1 MAVPAGNPVAEEQ
14 NDILMKQ
21 ETDCRIHNSKEK
33 HGYTEEIKMKLSI
46 RQKAAF
52 GIGAVGKDIVYAL
65 SSSYVM
71 YYYKDIIGLSASF
84 VGLILMIARIFDA
97 VNDPFMGVLVAKT
110 RTRWGKFRPWLVS
123 GTVLNAFVLYALF
136 TAPNLKGAAIMAFFA
151 VVYILWGMTYTMMD
165 IPYWSMIPA
174 ITTTP
179 ADTENLS
186 VVGRTCAGV
195 GAALIAM
202 LTMLMVQML
211 GGGNERLGFSR
222 IALVIA
228 VIFVIAEIICAVSV
242 REREDSSMKT
252 SSVSEMFRAL
262 FANDQALTVVLTIV
276 LINSALYITS
286 NLVIY
291 FFKYDMGGENWISNY
306 TLFSTVGGA
315 CQILGMMVVYP
326 LLRRK
331 LTNTKI
337 FACAIGAASAG
348 YILLLL
354 FCLTGNAGTLV
365 LLFIPGVL
373 IFAAN
378 GILSVLTTVFLSNS
392 VDYGQIKSG
401 HREESVIFS
410 MQTFVVKAAS
420 GVSVFIAGLGLD
432 LIGLAGNS
440 DQTGPV
446 AQQSEQ
452 TLFGLRLLMTIMPMV
467 LLVIAIL
474 FFKKKFTL
482 TDDVVAE
489 NARKLREN

>member
-1 MAVPAGNPVAEEQ
+1 
-14 NDILMKQ
+14 
-21 ETDCRIHNSKEK
+21 
-33 HGYTEEIKMKLSI
+33 MKLTTG
-46 RQKAAF
+46 QKAAF
-52 GIGAVGKDIVYAL
+52 GIGAVGKDMVYAL

-71 YYYKDIIGLSASF
+71 YYYKDIIGLSGSF

-97 VNDPFMGVLVAKT
+97 INDPFMGILVAKT
-110 RTRWGKFRPWLVS
+110 RTRWGRFRPWLVS

-136 TAPNLKGAAIMAFFA
+136 TAPNIKGAAMMAFFG
-151 VVYILWGMTYTMMD
+151 VIYILWGVTYTMMD

-174 ITTTP
+174 ITSTP
-179 ADTENLS
+179 KDTENLS
-186 VVGRTCAGV
+186 VIGRTCAGV

-202 LTMLMVQML
+202 GTVLLVGIL
-211 GGGNERLGFSR
+211 GGDNERIGFSR
-222 IALVIA
+222 VALIVA
-228 VIFVIAEIICAVSV
+228 VIFVVTELICASRV
-242 REREDSSMKT
+242 RERDDVSMQTT
-252 SSVSEMFRAL
+252 SVKEMFRAL
-262 FANDQALTVVLTIV
+262 LANDQALVVVLTIV

-291 FFKYDMGGENWISNY
+291 FFKYDMGGADWKVNY

-331 LTNTKI
+331 LTNTAI
-337 FACAIGAASAG
+337 FKCAISAAGTG

-354 FCLTGNAGTLV
+354 FCLTGTAGSLP
-365 LLFIPGVL
+365 LLFVPGVL

-392 VDYGQIKSG
+392 VDYGQLKSG
-401 HREESVIFS
+401 HRDESVIFS

-432 LIGLAGNS
+432 LIGLVGNTE
-440 DQTGPV
+440 DTGEIV
-446 AQQSEQ
+446 SQSAQ

-467 LLVIAIL
+467 VLLAAIL
-474 FFKKKFTL
+474 IFIRKFKL
-482 TDDVVAE
+482 TDAVVQE
-489 NARKLREN
+489 NAAKLRRH